1 MEGDASYNDT
11 ATGIIYVPDAQ
22 YIDSGVNHKI
32 SKTYMEATAAPAQAE
47 TLRSFP
53 NGSRNCYTV
62 GGINKGEKYLIRALL
77 LHGDY
82 DGLPPVVF
90 DLHLGVN
97 FWQSVNIT
105 DPSALLQAEV
115 ITVAQEEHFAVCLVN
130 TNSGTPFISAL
141 EVRQIS
147 SSDVYR
153 DVNQTNSLVLG
164 TRLNM
169 GDAQNILS
177 KEFSFPFF
185 GFVAGSSPDE
195 LFVCGRIYMCRYP
208 DDAYDRF
215 WTPFSNLPY
224 WFNINSSETI
234 QRNPGDEFQVPGAVM
249 ATAVTPSDNTSLLLL
264 MSSKP
269 GPVRPEYYVYM
280 HFADFDAPS
289 PNRTRLFDVYVN
301 NELEASNFQPNY
313 LLSTHISLTYDLRPA
328 VEYDIDLNH
337 TGGSTLPP
345 ILNAIEIYTLLSLPD
360 TTTYENDGSLSWL
373 MHLVQSR
380 VVPVSAKHGATCSI
394 GVGDEKKSKKLATPV
409 VVAIPVIGAVL
420 VVLLILFLVHLA
432 KRRRPNAPPRKL

>member
-141 EVRQIS
+141 EHSIHRMIRNRSILVQTHAVQQGVFIS
-147 SSDVYR
+147 
-153 DVNQTNSLVLG
+153 
-164 TRLNM
+164 
-169 GDAQNILS
+169 
-177 KEFSFPFF
+177 FF

-224 WFNINSSETI
+224 LFNINSSETI